1 MELHQE
7 GSASAACAAGLFLL
21 QPLPPAVHM
30 DTSGRQWDLLGP
42 SCWRRD
48 PAAQSA
54 GPTLADDAADD
65 DAAVVVAASSVL
77 VAVDCPVMF
86 KCNECESVSR
96 KVAGLGEHTGRTELA
111 APLIGGES
119 SRPGQS

>member
-1 MELHQE
+1 
-7 GSASAACAAGLFLL
+7 
-21 QPLPPAVHM
+21 M

-42 SCWRRD
+42 SCWRRA
-48 PAAQSA
+48 PGAQSA

-65 DAAVVVAASSVL
+65 DAADVDTAAVCTPAAAVVVAASSVL
-77 VAVDCPVMF
+77 IAVDCLVMF

-111 APLIGGES
+111 SPLLGGES
-119 SRPGQS
+119 FRPGQS